1 MATLKNTTVNDT
13 GFLTL
18 PSGTTAQR
26 PVSPS
31 NGMLRY
37 NTTISSVEAYA
48 GNAWVNVSSPLGS
61 ASNPATSVTAL
72 KSSGQNTDGLYWFT
86 QNGVTYQAYC
96 LMSSTYDSGGW
107 VLLYNIDTTQASS
120 ALGGL
125 PSYDNTTWWTTAN
138 ESNQSAVD
146 PTVTNVKT
154 RAYDNQPISEIL
166 IIVNAR
172 TGYATSAIRGYSVYV
187 NANYAGQTYLGITNG
202 GTNRILSTSGRKVT
216 NNYVGNLSWNSRRVQ
231 VRGGDLFIDTTVNG
245 YNNGSDN
252 LIINATSAGGYSWAN
267 DNGQTRLTTTAGYN
281 NSSYGHTFA
290 GVGVNHYYN
299 SWNTLAAYA
308 PISAY
313 CEPPAVYGNVNAN
326 GPNYAVWSSYSGGN
340 NVFNNCDNR
349 GWANGNI
356 TIGISI
362 FAR

>member
-1 MATLKNTTVNDT
+1 MATLKNTTFNDT
-13 GFLTL
+13 GYVQL
-18 PSGTTAQR
+18 PAGTTAQR
-26 PVSPS
+26 PGSPS
-31 NGMLRY
+31 NGMMRL
-37 NTTISSVEAYA
+37 NTTTSNVEVYVS
-48 GNAWVNVSSPLGS
+48 GAWKNFQTDPLGS
-61 ASNPATSVTAL
+61 QSNPASSVTAL
-72 KSSGQNTDGLYWFT
+72 KNSGQNVDGLYWFS

-107 VLLYNIDTTQASS
+107 VLLYNIDTTQAQN
-120 ALGGL
+120 ALGGI

-138 ESNQSAVD
+138 ESNQSAAD

-154 RAYDNQPISEIL
+154 RAYDNQTVSEIL

-172 TGYATSAIRGYSVYV
+172 TGYSTSAIRGYAVYV
-187 NANYAGQTYLGITNG
+187 NANYSGQTYMAITAG
-202 GTNRILSTSGRKVT
+202 GTNRILSTAGRKVT
-216 NNYVGNLSWNSRRVQ
+216 NNYVGNLTWNSRRVQ
-231 VRGGDLFIDTTVNG
+231 VRGGDPFIDTTVNG

-252 LIINATSAGGYSWAN
+252 LMINATSAGGYSWAN

-308 PISAY
+308 PITAY
-313 CEPPAVYGNVNAN
+313 CEPPAIYGSLSNGVNYN
-326 GPNYAVWSSYSGGN
+326 IWSSYSGGSN
-340 NVFNNCDNR
+340 FINNCDNK
-349 GWANGNI
+349 GWANGTI
-356 TIGISI
+356 TCGISV